1 MVRQIIF
8 ASVVVLLP
16 AGAFAQGRG
25 AMAPMAAHG
34 FAVAP
39 RAVSAPH
46 VAVPSAAV
54 GTHVVR
60 TGVPHRNTVPVG
72 RTTRRI
78 GVRNGFN
85 NGFNRRGA
93 CANTAPG
100 LGFDEAHQ
108 IAVCGPNAGFRGN
121 GFGYGGGYYFPFYEG
136 GFDMPGTAADD
147 TYAADN
153 SQDVTDTDVREMPR
167 RYRAYQAAPAPAPVV
182 STDEP
187 AYENNDQY
195 VFVRRDGTLFFAVA
209 YSWEKGT
216 LRYITSQGLRQTVT
230 KDALDLDATRQFN
243 EQRGLSF
250 QLPVL
255 G

>member
-1 MVRQIIF
+1 MIRQIIL
-8 ASVVVLLP
+8 ASVTVLLP
-16 AGAFAQGRG
+16 AGTFAQGRG
-25 AMAPMAAHG
+25 AMASMPAHG
-34 FAVAP
+34 FAIAP
-39 RAVSAPH
+39 RAVAAPH
-46 VAVPSAAV
+46 AAAPSAAV

-60 TGVPHRNTVPVG
+60 TGVPHRSAVPVG

-85 NGFNRRGA
+85 NGFGRKAA

-121 GFGYGGGYYFPFYEG
+121 GFAGGYYFPFYEG
-136 GFDMPGTAADD
+136 GFYMPGTAAADD

-153 SQDVTDTDVREMPR
+153 SQDVTDADVRESAR
-167 RYRAYQAAPAPAPVV
+167 HYRVSQPQPAPAPVV

-187 AYENNDQY
+187 AYENNEQY

-230 KDALDLDATRQFN
+230 KDVLDLDATRQFN

-255 G
+255 S